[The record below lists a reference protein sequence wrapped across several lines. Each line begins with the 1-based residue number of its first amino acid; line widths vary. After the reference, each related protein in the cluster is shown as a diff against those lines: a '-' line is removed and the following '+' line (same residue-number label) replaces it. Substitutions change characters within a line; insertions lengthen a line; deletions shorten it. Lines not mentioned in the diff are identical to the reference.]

1 MDANE
6 FGHQEQDELGQTEQ
20 FVGQDEGQTQEET
33 PVDWEQQAKFFQ
45 SEKDKLYSENQ
56 TLKQYEEVGK
66 FLESRPDVIEQLQ
79 NKVGGQPDATP
90 QVALKPDE
98 FDPWEAYND
107 PTSASYKFRMQ
118 ELQQTVNGAVQEA
131 TQGMRQES
139 GRATLNSELKAKG
152 MNDEQVQSFFDF
164 ADKHPSEYGLDNVIK
179 MWQAVQGT
187 PAKGNQG
194 SPLDQVRN
202 VQSQPQQ
209 VGGILQGEKPQMPKS
224 DNDAMWDGIVA
235 AGGRANV
242 LK

>member
-1 MDANE
+1 MDTNE
-6 FGHQEQDELGQTEQ
+6 FGNQDELGQSEQ
-20 FVGQDEGQTQEET
+20 FVGQDEGQAHEET
-33 PVDWEQQAKFFQ
+33 PVDWQEQAKYFQ

-56 TLKQYEEVGK
+56 KLKQYEEVGK
-66 FLESRPDVIEQLQ
+66 FLESRPDVIKQLQ
-79 NKVGGQPDATP
+79 NTVGGQSDATP

-107 PTSASYKFRMQ
+107 PTSASYKFRVQ
-118 ELQQTVNGAVQEA
+118 EMQQTINGAVTQA

-139 GRATLNSELKAKG
+139 GRANLNSELKAKG
-152 MNDEQVQSFFDF
+152 MNDDQVQSFFDF

-179 MWQAVQGT
+179 MWQAVQGA
-187 PAKGNQG
+187 PAQGNQG

-209 VGGILQGEKPQMPKS
+209 IGGILQGEKPQVPRS
-224 DNDAMWDGIVA
+224 DDDAMWDSIVA
-235 AGGRANV
+235 AGGRTNV

>member
-6 FGHQEQDELGQTEQ
+6 LGNQVQDELGQAEE
-20 FVGQDEGQTQEET
+20 FVGQDEGQTQDET
-33 PVDWEQQAKFFQ
+33 PVDWEEQAKFFQ

-56 TLKQYEEVGK
+56 KLKQYEEVGK
-66 FLESRPDVIEQLQ
+66 FLESRPDVVEQLQ
-79 NKVGGQPDATP
+79 NTVGGQPNATP

-118 ELQQTVNGAVQEA
+118 ELQQTINGAVNQA
-131 TQGMRQES
+131 TQGIRQES
-139 GRATLNSELKAKG
+139 GRANLNAQLKAKG

-179 MWQAVQGT
+179 MWQAVQGA
-187 PAKGNQG
+187 PAKGNEG

-235 AGGRANV
+235 AGGRTNV

>member
-6 FGHQEQDELGQTEQ
+6 FGNQEQDELGQTEQ
-20 FVGQDEGQTQEET
+20 FVGQDEGQTQDET
-33 PVDWEQQAKFFQ
+33 PVDWEEQAKFFQ

-56 TLKQYEEVGK
+56 KLKQYEEVGK

-79 NKVGGQPDATP
+79 NKVGGQPNATP
-90 QVALKPDE
+90 QIALKPDE

-187 PAKGNQG
+187 PAREEQG

-209 VGGILQGEKPQMPKS
+209 IGGILQGEKPQMPKS
-224 DNDAMWDGIVA
+224 DSDAMWDSIVA
-235 AGGRANV
+235 AGGRTNV

>member
-6 FGHQEQDELGQTEQ
+6 LGNQVQDELGQAEE
-20 FVGQDEGQTQEET
+20 FVGQDEGQTHEET

-66 FLESRPDVIEQLQ
+66 FLESRPDVIEQL
-79 NKVGGQPDATP
+79 KGAVDGQPKAEQ

-118 ELQQTVNGAVQEA
+118 ELQQTIDGAVNQA
-131 TQGMRQES
+131 TQGIRQES
-139 GRATLNSELKAKG
+139 GRANLNAQLKAKG

-179 MWQAVQGT
+179 MWQAVQGA
-187 PAKGNQG
+187 PAREEQG

-235 AGGRANV
+235 AGGRTNV

>member
-6 FGHQEQDELGQTEQ
+6 TGNQFQDELGQTEE
-20 FVGQDEGQTQEET
+20 FVGQDERQTQDET
-33 PVDWEQQAKFFQ
+33 PFDWEQQAKYHQ

-56 TLKQYEEVGK
+56 KLKQYEEVGK

-79 NKVGGQPDATP
+79 NKVGGQPEAAP
-90 QVALKPDE
+90 QVTLKPDE

-118 ELQQTVNGAVQEA
+118 ELQQTINGAVQEA
-131 TQGMRQES
+131 TQGIRQES
-139 GRATLNSELKAKG
+139 GRANLNSELKAKG

-179 MWQAVQGT
+179 MWQAVQGA
-187 PAKGNQG
+187 PAKGNEG

-209 VGGILQGEKPQMPKS
+209 IGGILQGEKPQMPKS
-224 DNDAMWDGIVA
+224 DADAMWDSIVA
-235 AGGRANV
+235 AGGRTNV

>member
-6 FGHQEQDELGQTEQ
+6 LGNQFQDELGQTEE
-20 FVGQDEGQTQEET
+20 FVGQDEGQTQEEN
-33 PVDWEQQAKFFQ
+33 PVDWQEQAKYFQ
-45 SEKDKLYSENQ
+45 SEKDKLFNENQ
-56 TLKQYEEVGK
+56 KLKQYEEVGK

-79 NKVGGQPDATP
+79 NTVSGQPNATP
-90 QVALKPDE
+90 QAALKPDE

-107 PTSASYKFRMQ
+107 PTSASYRFRMQ
-118 ELQQTVNGAVQEA
+118 EMQQTINGAVQEA
-131 TQGMRQES
+131 TQGIRQES
-139 GRATLNSELKAKG
+139 GRANLNAQLKAKG
-152 MNDEQVQSFFDF
+152 MNDEQVASFFDF

-179 MWQAVQGT
+179 MWQAVNGA
-187 PAKGNQG
+187 PAKGNEG

-224 DNDAMWDGIVA
+224 DADAMWDSIVA
-235 AGGRANV
+235 AGGRTNV

>member
-6 FGHQEQDELGQTEQ
+6 LGNQIQDELGQSEQ
-20 FVGQDEGQTQEET
+20 FVGQDEGQTQEEN
-33 PVDWEQQAKFFQ
+33 PVNWEEQAKFFQ

-56 TLKQYEEVGK
+56 KLKQYEEVGK
-66 FLESRPDVIEQLQ
+66 FLESRPDVIEQL
-79 NKVGGQPDATP
+79 KGAVDGQPKAEQ
-90 QVALKPDE
+90 QVILQPDE

-107 PTSASYKFRMQ
+107 PTSASYKSRMR
-118 ELQQTVNGAVQEA
+118 ELQQTINGAVNQA
-131 TQGMRQES
+131 TQGIRQES
-139 GRATLNSELKAKG
+139 GRANLNAELKAKG
-152 MNDEQVQSFFDF
+152 MNDQQVASFFDF

-179 MWQAVQGT
+179 MWQAVQGA
-187 PAKGNQG
+187 PANEGQE

-224 DNDAMWDGIVA
+224 DADAMWDGIVN
-235 AGGRANV
+235 AGGRTNV

>member
-1 MDANE
+1 MSVDEFGNQNE
-6 FGHQEQDELGQTEQ
+6 FGESNDSI
-20 FVGQDEGQTQEET
+20 GQDEGETSEVNWEE
-33 PVDWEQQAKFFQ
+33 QAKYFQ

-56 TLKQYEEVGK
+56 SLKQYEEVGK
-66 FLESRPDVIEQLQ
+66 FLESRPDIVQNIEQQ
-79 NKVGGQPDATP
+79 IGGGQPKQQ
-90 QVALKPDE
+90 QVSLKPDE

-118 ELQQTVNGAVQEA
+118 ELQQTINGAVNQA
-131 TQGMRQES
+131 TQGIRQES
-139 GRATLNSELKAKG
+139 GRANLNAQLKAKG

-179 MWQAVQGT
+179 MWQAVNSAPVSQGQ
-187 PAKGNQG
+187 P

-209 VGGILQGEKPQMPKS
+209 VGGVLQGEKPQMPKS
-224 DNDAMWDGIVA
+224 DADDMWDSIVA
-235 AGGRANV
+235 AGGRTNV

>member
-6 FGHQEQDELGQTEQ
+6 TGNQFQDELGQTEE
-20 FVGQDEGQTQEET
+20 FVGQDEGQTQDET
-33 PVDWEQQAKFFQ
+33 PVDWEEQAKYHQ

-56 TLKQYEEVGK
+56 KLKQYEEVGK

-79 NKVGGQPDATP
+79 NKVAGQPDATP
-90 QVALKPDE
+90 QVTLKPDE

-152 MNDEQVQSFFDF
+152 LNDEQVQSFFDF

-187 PAKGNQG
+187 PAKGNEG

-224 DNDAMWDGIVA
+224 DADAMWDGIVA
-235 AGGRANV
+235 AGGRTNV

>member
-6 FGHQEQDELGQTEQ
+6 LGNQVQDELGQAEE
-20 FVGQDEGQTQEET
+20 FVGQDEGQTQDET

-56 TLKQYEEVGK
+56 KLKQYEEVGK

-118 ELQQTVNGAVQEA
+118 EMQQTVNGAVQEA

-187 PAKGNQG
+187 PAKGNEG

-224 DNDAMWDGIVA
+224 DADAMWDSIVA
-235 AGGRANV
+235 AGGRTNV